1 MITITNIQLVRNPTN
16 QKIVG
21 IQFEISGCENHVS
34 KKEDYFVP
42 KAAFYCVDQRLW
54 PGVRMGNFPS
64 NYPANNFVF
73 ESIDRDPTVFHTIP
87 AAIDNIVKLLEEV
100 IQND

>member
-1 MITITNIQLVRNPTN
+1 
-16 QKIVG
+16 
-21 IQFEISGCENHVS
+21 
-34 KKEDYFVP
+34 
-42 KAAFYCVDQRLW
+42 
-54 PGVRMGNFPS
+54 MGNFPS